1 MPALRNLVLRPLD
14 DGAVGFFDRLAETG
28 RARLKAVIAV
38 CGKRAVTNKRADRL
52 HRQPAGD
59 LARGGAAH
67 AVAYDEQSAVGVHE
81 EGILVDRAHLADA
94 GRRAN
99 LKQHWRYSLQMNW
112 LVKEEP
118 ENYSYTQ
125 FLTDRTTVWA
135 GVRNPVAQRNLR
147 EMKKGDRVFFYH
159 TGKEKAV
166 IGTAT
171 VSKTAYPDPKDEK
184 LVVVE
189 LAAGKAL
196 KRPVTLAEIKAD
208 KRFQD
213 MPLVRIAR
221 LSVQPVTDEQWE
233 MVETMSK
240 S

>member
-1 MPALRNLVLRPLD
+1 
-14 DGAVGFFDRLAETG
+14 
-28 RARLKAVIAV
+28 
-38 CGKRAVTNKRADRL
+38 
-52 HRQPAGD
+52 
-59 LARGGAAH
+59 
-67 AVAYDEQSAVGVHE
+67 
-81 EGILVDRAHLADA
+81 
-94 GRRAN
+94 
-99 LKQHWRYSLQMNW
+99 MNW

-118 ENYSYTQ
+118 ENYS
-125 FLTDRTTVWA
+125 FGELVKDKTTVWA

-171 VSKTAYPDPKDEK
+171 VSKTAYPDPNDDK

-189 LAAGKAL
+189 IAAGKAL

-208 KRFQD
+208 KRFKD

-221 LSVQPVTDEQWE
+221 LSVQPVTDDQWDMIVAKENEQ
-233 MVETMSK
+233 
-240 S
+240 

>member
-1 MPALRNLVLRPLD
+1 
-14 DGAVGFFDRLAETG
+14 
-28 RARLKAVIAV
+28 
-38 CGKRAVTNKRADRL
+38 
-52 HRQPAGD
+52 
-59 LARGGAAH
+59 
-67 AVAYDEQSAVGVHE
+67 
-81 EGILVDRAHLADA
+81 
-94 GRRAN
+94 
-99 LKQHWRYSLQMNW
+99 MNW

-118 ENYSYTQ
+118 ENYSYLQ
-125 FLTDRTTVWA
+125 FLTDRTTVWS

-171 VSKTAYPDPKDEK
+171 VSKTASPDPKDDK

-189 LAAGKAL
+189 LAARRPL

-208 KRFQD
+208 KRFKD

-221 LSVQPVTDEQWE
+221 LSVQPVTDDQWE
-233 MVETMSK
+233 MIEGMSK

>member
-1 MPALRNLVLRPLD
+1 
-14 DGAVGFFDRLAETG
+14 
-28 RARLKAVIAV
+28 
-38 CGKRAVTNKRADRL
+38 
-52 HRQPAGD
+52 
-59 LARGGAAH
+59 
-67 AVAYDEQSAVGVHE
+67 
-81 EGILVDRAHLADA
+81 
-94 GRRAN
+94 
-99 LKQHWRYSLQMNW
+99 MNW

-118 ENYSYTQ
+118 ENYSYSQ
-125 FLTDRTTVWA
+125 FLTDKTTVWA

-171 VSKTAYPDPKDEK
+171 VAKTAYPDPNNEN

-196 KRPVTLAEIKAD
+196 KRPVTLSEIKAD
-208 KRFQD
+208 KRFAD

-221 LSVQPVTDEQWE
+221 LSVQPVTDDQWE
-233 MVETMSK
+233 MIEGLSK
-240 S
+240 H